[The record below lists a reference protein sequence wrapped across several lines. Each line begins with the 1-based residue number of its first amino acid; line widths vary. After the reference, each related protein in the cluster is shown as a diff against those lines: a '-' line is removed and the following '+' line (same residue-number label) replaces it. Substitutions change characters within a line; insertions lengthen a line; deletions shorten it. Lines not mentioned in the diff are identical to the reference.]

1 MEIAIGLPNSV
12 AGTTGQQLKDW
23 ARAAEEAGFS
33 SLGTIDRVVFPSYE
47 SITALA
53 AAAAVTDRIRLT
65 TDVLIGPLRVN
76 AALLA
81 KQVLSLD
88 AIAGGG
94 RAVLGIAPGLRED
107 DYAVSGVEISE
118 RGAWMDSALPLIRRV
133 WDGEGETESR
143 IGPRVEGKSPRLLV
157 GGSVDAAFER
167 AARFGDGWTMGG
179 GTPDQFS
186 ESRKKLKA
194 AWEKHGRD
202 GQPRTAALAYFALG
216 EGAEQ
221 HAEEDLG
228 AYYEWLGDEIK
239 GMIVNS
245 AATDADTVK
254 SYLQAFDGAGCD
266 ELFFFPA
273 SSDPEQVGLLADA
286 AGL

>member
-1 MEIAIGLPNSV
+1 MDIAIGLPNSV
-12 AGTTGQQLKDW
+12 GGTTGQQLKDW

-33 SLGTIDRVVFPSYE
+33 SLGTIDRIVFPSYE

-76 AALLA
+76 AALVA

-94 RAVLGIAPGLRED
+94 RAVLGIAPGVRED
-107 DYAVSGVEISE
+107 DFAVSGLEFSE
-118 RGAWMDSALPLIRRV
+118 RGAWMNSALPLIRRV
-133 WDGEGETESR
+133 WDGEGEAESG
-143 IGPRVEGKSPRLLV
+143 IGPRVEGKGPRLLV

-167 AARFGDGWTMGG
+167 AARYGDGWTMGG

-186 ESRKKLKA
+186 ESLEKLKA

-216 EGAEQ
+216 EGAEK

-228 AYYEWLGDEIK
+228 AYYEWLGDEVK

-254 SYLQAFDGAGCD
+254 SYLQAFEGAGCD